1 MMLLCALGLAW
12 QGTRGGHLV
21 ARDILLSVGSL
32 GQDGRDMNGVER
44 DIWAA
49 LDQNTELAARSSGT
63 FGGAERARG
72 EGTDTAA
79 LGGAAAHARCKCDCT
94 SSPRL
99 AMSTR
104 ETQLKQVDENV
115 FVGPCTNCPCLH
127 PPNIEATVAQ
137 LSKELAA
144 DVREEDA
151 LRSMEHE
158 KLPVSIVFH
167 SGTKGKTGR
176 RGPIGFQGAEGPAG
190 DRGPQGDT
198 GARGD
203 RGPPGPR
210 GPNGFKGPDGGRGD
224 VGPDG

>member
-1 MMLLCALGLAW
+1 MSPQRSCLAAMMLLCALGLVW

-21 ARDILLSVGSL
+21 ARDILLSVRSL
-32 GQDGRDMNGVER
+32 GQDG
-44 DIWAA
+44 
-49 LDQNTELAARSSGT
+49 
-63 FGGAERARG
+63 
-72 EGTDTAA
+72 
-79 LGGAAAHARCKCDCT
+79 
-94 SSPRL
+94 
-99 AMSTR
+99 
-104 ETQLKQVDENV
+104 
-115 FVGPCTNCPCLH
+115 H
-127 PPNIEATVAQ
+127 PVT
-137 LSKELAA
+137 
-144 DVREEDA
+144 
-151 LRSMEHE
+151 
-158 KLPVSIVFH
+158 IVFH